1 MAARA
6 SPTSERD
13 AQGAGAA
20 SQSDAASA
28 RPPPTGTRRVL
39 SWRAPLRR
47 RRLRVAHTHTI
58 GRGDAWT
65 VPRRRRSDALQ
76 RSPFTVFILSL
87 LIRRTGAGPRV
98 PSRPRRGRLQ
108 RAPGGFSPGGRRSVG
123 AGCASRTPKRSGV
136 VCVERPPASTERRP
150 PSEPKPS
157 GRRAQGLGG
166 PSAGSGLRRPY
177 HETKRPE
184 GFVIEPTPAGRKQR
198 ADGGRWI
205 RRPCR
210 LRGGRTR
217 RGRSRDRIDRGR
229 SGGC

>member
-1 MAARA
+1 V
-6 SPTSERD
+6 
-13 AQGAGAA
+13 Q
-20 SQSDAASA
+20 
-28 RPPPTGTRRVL
+28 V
-39 SWRAPLRR
+39 
-47 RRLRVAHTHTI
+47 RRLKVM
-58 GRGDAWT
+58 
-65 VPRRRRSDALQ
+65 
-76 RSPFTVFILSL
+76 
-87 LIRRTGAGPRV
+87 
-98 PSRPRRGRLQ
+98 RPRRGRLQ

-123 AGCASRTPKRSGV
+123 AGCASRRPKRSGV
-136 VCVERPPASTERRP
+136 VVRGASPGVDGATPSIGAQATGVICSLLFGGRGRDRGSRRGLGEAASNGHPEGSLLEGAAPSAPVARRVGQNGRAWWCVERPPASTERRP

-157 GRRAQGLGG
+157 GRRARGLGS